1 MAETSYPFL
10 RIARQFGVPYG
21 QVLAYR
27 DGRLKCAES
36 VALRDRGACDHHI
49 RYDHWERAALIALN
63 CTAAADAIV
72 KAINTEQAR
81 RERVKAAERRAQ
93 VRA

>member
-27 DGRLKCAES
+27 DAVIKTAGLSFAQLDCWEREAWSALCGS
-36 VALRDRGACDHHI
+36 VAAVAI
-49 RYDHWERAALIALN
+49 I
-63 CTAAADAIV
+63 DAI
-72 KAINTEQAR
+72 K
-81 RERVKAAERRAQ
+81 RESGRRAGLDISRGGD
-93 VRA
+93 RA